1 MLVFDVALEGL
12 NQAET
17 VLEGAAGK
25 LARLPLVLEA
35 AAPEDVVNL
44 SAEMVALIEARNLFQ
59 INARVIRTADEL
71 SRSLLDVLA

>member
-12 NQAET
+12 NRAET
-17 VLEGAAGK
+17 VLEGAAAR
-25 LARLPLVLEA
+25 LARLPLALET

-59 INARVIRTADEL
+59 INARVIRTADEM

>member
-12 NQAET
+12 NRAET
-17 VLEGAAGK
+17 VLEGAAGR
-25 LARLPLVLEA
+25 LARLPLVLE
-35 AAPEDVVNL
+35 APEDVVNL

-59 INARVIRTADEL
+59 INARVIRTADEM